1 MRAAGARVGAVG
13 CAVVASLL
21 VGVGSTAAGPVG
33 DPPPSAATPR
43 GDEEGAGPLMLEG
56 DGTPVHRDGAVLVRW
71 SAGADRTAA
80 ARAADGLLGAAVT
93 GGWQVVRGD
102 ATVLLERLPD
112 SPGVLAVE
120 PDVRRQASGED
131 VYLDKAQAGAM
142 ATIRWPQAWAAATRP
157 DQQTVVAVLDTGVDA
172 GHPDLAGRVAPGL
185 DATGTTGS
193 AADDN
198 GHGTMVAGLAGATT
212 GNDEGIA
219 GIASG
224 VRILPVKVLDAE
236 GYGWDSDIA
245 EGVDWA
251 VAQGADVVNLSL
263 AGFGTTTVLR
273 DAIADARAAGVV
285 VVAATGNYAGGVLT
299 YPAAYDGVIGVGA
312 TDDSGDTTNYSQWND
327 TTDLVAPGHRLLST
341 YGDGRLQ
348 GYAYASGTSFATAV
362 VSGAAALLRSTH
374 PTWGPDQV
382 ADRLTTTAVDS
393 GRRGWDEQNG
403 WGVLDLG
410 AALGAAP
417 RPAGSPPAAGALE
430 PDDVPVRAHWVEPGV
445 AGVAGLSP
453 DGDVDW
459 WKVQVDEPSDI
470 STHVELD
477 AGDFPDGLGGDP
489 VVEIFDDQLRPVRS
503 ATPGNGFAWRAG
515 TYYLKVSLRSSSRQI
530 GYRFQVQVS
539 PDRDWGTRDR
549 LWYGAFGT
557 ALDSIAV
564 GDVTG
569 DGLDDLVVGIRSSR
583 PERPTASI
591 GVAPQLPDGRLGE
604 GWDGSPGPWV
614 QALGKP
620 VGLDY
625 YDTGVE
631 DLELGDVDGDGDQ
644 DAAAATGSK
653 VHLLRNDG
661 TGHFSEQ
668 VLDAPSTSVEL
679 ADLEGD
685 GDDDLV
691 TVEDGATWVRRAGG
705 SGYGAPVLIDPQWME
720 HVTTHD
726 VDADGDLDVV
736 GARSAGLDDS
746 IHVVRQQSGGAWSVT
761 VTPTDQGQI
770 AGLGVAGFVGDQR
783 PEVVTSPAGLN
794 GDVEV
799 RTVEPGG
806 SLGAPSVLD
815 TTPTGVSQS
824 PNPGNVVVDDW
835 NGDGRP
841 DLFAEHSGYGQV
853 DVVPT
858 TATGWGTP
866 VLGDLLNYMQPRE
879 SQLRVGDLD
888 GDGRADLVESQGGWP
903 VAVLL
908 QRSPVQPATAWVR
921 TTTPA
926 DRATG
931 VAASVSPTVVL
942 TRDVRPASV
951 TTQTV
956 KLRDVTPGAVP
967 GTVVAATPAWDATS
981 RTLTVD
987 PSGALVSG
995 HTYEVRLS
1003 GLVDTDGLPL
1013 LRTTDQGRPV
1023 AWRFTVGTPPAD
1035 STPPDTVLHG
1045 AVGPDFGSGE
1055 SVGVTATEPGTAVE
1069 CRPSTTVPW
1078 TRCHDRSTYLAS
1090 PTGQAEIWFRSVD
1103 GAGNPDPS
1111 PLHLVWDR
1119 GDPES
1124 PPNASVW
1131 DATVLEG
1138 ASGTVSGR
1146 SAHAGSPAR
1155 FDDDLWAPMSGS
1167 AVYYRWQAPA
1177 SGTLDLTTAGS
1188 GFDTVLTV
1196 ARPAGQTGYPQV
1208 LAGGDDV
1215 SADDRTSR
1223 VSLPVVAGRDYLVR
1237 VTGFARHTTDSGDVE
1252 LGWQFSPGQNQAPTV
1267 SWTSPAAGEVL
1278 SSNVELRAGAA
1289 DDGPDL
1295 TLTWWDGD
1303 TLLATDTTEPWST
1316 WLSTDLLPDG
1326 PLTLTVRAEDAHGA
1340 VAEKNRSFTVDN
1352 GYPTASEPEVSLD
1365 RGGTLT
1371 TSGTVPVRVAW
1382 QAEDVVGTDFA
1393 LVSRSVDGGAW
1404 SEPERVDAD
1413 SLRDQVQPGHGYRWR
1428 VQVVDT
1434 AGHAGTPVVSEERR
1448 VSVVD
1453 DRASS
1458 VAWTRRWR
1466 TVTDPALH
1474 RDTGHRARHDRQAAT
1489 WSLPAGVELGWV
1501 ARTGSGY
1508 GAVDVLLDGAEVDRV
1523 PTASASARDR
1533 VLAWTGALAGDG
1545 PHVLRVRTRG
1555 TRTVLLDAFVLLR

>member
-1 MRAAGARVGAVG
+1 MRAVGAGVGAVG
-13 CAVVASLL
+13 CALVASLL
-21 VGVGSTAAGPVG
+21 VGVGSTVAGPVG
-33 DPPPSAATPR
+33 APPPPAAAPR
-43 GDEEGAGPLMLEG
+43 GDEAAAGPLMLEG

-71 SAGADRTAA
+71 SAGADRAAA
-80 ARAADGLLGAAVT
+80 ARAADGLLGAVTT

-102 ATVLLERLPD
+102 SAVLLDTLPD

-120 PDVRRQASGED
+120 ADVRRQAAGED

-285 VVAATGNYAGGVLT
+285 VVAAMGNSAGGVLT

-312 TDDSGDTTNYSQWND
+312 TDDSGDTTNYSQFND

-348 GYAYASGTSFATAV
+348 GYAYASGTSFATAL

-393 GRRGWDEQNG
+393 GRRGWDEQDG

-430 PDDVPVRAHWVEPGV
+430 PDDVPVRAHWVEPDV
-445 AGVAGLSP
+445 AGVASLAP

-459 WKVQVDEPSDI
+459 WKVQVDEPSDLH
-470 STHVELD
+470 THVELNTGD
-477 AGDFPDGLGGDP
+477 AADGLGGDP

-503 ATPGNGFAWRAG
+503 SAPGNGFAWRAG

-530 GYRFQVQVS
+530 RYLLKVQLF
-539 PDRDWGTRDR
+539 PQRDWGTRDR
-549 LWYGAFGT
+549 LWYGALGQ
-557 ALDSIAV
+557 AHDSLAV

-569 DGLDDLVVGIRSSR
+569 DGLDDVLVGVPTSR
-583 PERPTASI
+583 PTRTTPMI
-591 GVAPQLPDGRLGE
+591 GVAPQLPDGRLGA
-604 GWDGSPGPWV
+604 GWDGSPGPWF

-620 VGLDY
+620 AGLDY
-625 YDTGVE
+625 YDVSVE
-631 DLELGDVDGDGDQ
+631 DLELGDVDADGDQ
-644 DAAAATGSK
+644 DLAAATGAR

-668 VLDAPSTSVEL
+668 ILDAASTSVEL

-691 TVEDGATWVRRAGG
+691 TVDDGGTWVRRWSAGAFG
-705 SGYGAPVLIDPQWME
+705 TATRVDQEALR
-720 HVTTHD
+720 HLTAVD
-726 VDADGDLDVV
+726 VDADGDLDLV
-736 GARSAGLDDS
+736 GSHNLYLENS
-746 IHVVRQQSGGAWSVT
+746 VHVVRQQPGGGWSVT
-761 VTPTDQGQI
+761 VTPTDQGQV
-770 AGLGVAGFVGDQR
+770 AGLGVAGFVGDAR
-783 PEVVTSPAGLN
+783 PEVVTSPAGLA

-799 RTVEPGG
+799 RTIEPNGA
-806 SLGAPSVLD
+806 LGAPSVLD
-815 TTPTGVSQS
+815 TTPAGVFQS
-824 PNPGNVVVDDW
+824 PNEGNLVVDDW

-841 DLFAEHSGYGQV
+841 DLFAEHNGYGQV
-853 DVVPT
+853 DIVPT

-866 VLGDLLNYMQPRE
+866 VLGDLHNYMQPGE
-879 SQLRVGDLD
+879 SQLRVGDVD
-888 GDGRADLVESQGGWP
+888 GDGRADVVEAQAGWP
-903 VAVLL
+903 VGVLL
-908 QRSPVQPATAWVR
+908 QRSPVRPATTWVR
-921 TTTPA
+921 STTPA

-931 VAASVSPTVVL
+931 VASSVSPTVVL
-942 TRDVRPASV
+942 ARDVRPGSV

-956 KLRDVTPGAVP
+956 RLRDVTPGAAP
-967 GTVVAATPAWDATS
+967 GSVVAATPTWDAAS

-987 PSGALVSG
+987 PTGPLVSG
-995 HTYEVRLS
+995 RTYEVRLS

-1023 AWRFTVGTPPAD
+1023 TWRFTVGTPPAD

-1045 AVGPDFGSGE
+1045 AVGPDFGSGQ
-1055 SVGVTATEPGTAVE
+1055 SVGVMASEPGTVFE
-1069 CRPSTTVPW
+1069 CRPTTTVPW
-1078 TRCHDRSTYLAS
+1078 TTCNDRSTYLAA

-1119 GDPES
+1119 GDPEP
-1124 PPNASVW
+1124 PPNGSVW
-1131 DATVLEG
+1131 EATVLEG
-1138 ASGTVSGR
+1138 TSGTVTGR
-1146 SAHAGSPAR
+1146 SAHAGHLPR
-1155 FDDDLWAPMSGS
+1155 FEDDLWGPMSGS
-1167 AVYYRWQAPA
+1167 AVFYTWQAPA
-1177 SGTLDLTTAGS
+1177 SGTLDLSTAGS
-1188 GFDTVLTV
+1188 GFDTVVAV
-1196 ARPAGQTGYPQV
+1196 ARPAEPGGFPRV
-1208 LAGGDDV
+1208 VAGGDDV
-1215 SADDRTSR
+1215 SAADRTSR
-1223 VSLPVVAGRDYLVR
+1223 VSLPVVAGRQYIVR
-1237 VTGFARHTTDSGDVE
+1237 VAGFARHTADSGDVE
-1252 LGWQFSPGQNQAPTV
+1252 LGWRLTAGSNQPPTV
-1267 SWTSPAAGEVL
+1267 SWTSPAAGDVL
-1278 SSNVELRAGAA
+1278 SNSVELRADAT
-1289 DDGPDL
+1289 DDAPDL
-1295 TLTWWDGD
+1295 GLTWWHGD
-1303 TLLATDTTEPWST
+1303 TLVATDTAAPWSA

-1326 PLTLTVRAEDAHGA
+1326 PLTLTLRAEDADG
-1340 VAEKNRSFTVDN
+1340 VVVEKDRSFVVDN
-1352 GYPTASEPEVSLD
+1352 GYPTASTPEVSLD
-1365 RGGTLT
+1365 RGATLT
-1371 TSGTVPVRVAW
+1371 AGGAVPVRVTW
-1382 QAEDVVGTDFA
+1382 QAEDAVGIDIA
-1393 LVSRSVDGGAW
+1393 RVSRSVDGGAW
-1404 SEPERVDAD
+1404 SDPERVDAD
-1413 SLRDQVQPGHGYRWR
+1413 SLRDEVLPGHGYRWR

-1453 DRASS
+1453 DRAPS

-1474 RDTGHRARHDRQAAT
+1474 RDTGHRARQDRQTAT

-1508 GAVDVLLDGAEVDRV
+1508 GAVDVLLDGAEADRTT
-1523 PTASASARDR
+1523 TASTSTRDR
-1533 VLAWTGALAGDG
+1533 VLAWTGPLAGDG